1 MTAFAIYFDTTSL
14 AETQFSLADGVAT
27 LTLQKPDL
35 RNAISTVMLA
45 ELIYLLECCEGDDS
59 VRVVVLQGAGSGF
72 CPGDNLRGM
81 GPLPDDFRF
90 MPTGPVTHA
99 SIQQCLRSMSKPTIA
114 AIHGFALGV
123 GLDLAMA
130 CDFRVVTDNVCR
142 QDQRVIDRGMHA
154 VTGCAWQQTCATGS
168 ARALE
173 FLILGEAIDGETA
186 KAWGMVTKVAT
197 ENEFSQTLN
206 ALTQRLAHA
215 PTKAIGLMKRQIYA
229 GETMSHE
236 DFMAFAA
243 PLITQIE
250 IKDRQEG
257 IQAFLEK
264 RPANFSGT

>member
-1 MTAFAIYFDTTSL
+1 MTTFAIDFDTTSL
-14 AETQFSLADGVAT
+14 AETQFTFADGVAT
-27 LTLQKPDL
+27 LTLHKPDL

-45 ELIYLLECCEGDDS
+45 ELIYLLECCERDDS

-81 GPLPDDFRF
+81 GPLPDDFQF
-90 MPTGPVTHA
+90 MPTSPVTHA
-99 SIQQCLRSMSKPTIA
+99 GIQQRLRGMSKPTIA
-114 AIHGFALGV
+114 ALHGFALGV

-130 CDFRVVTDNVCR
+130 CDFRIVTVNVR
-142 QDQRVIDRGMHA
+142 LQDQRVIDRGMHA
-154 VTGCAWQQTCATGS
+154 VTGCAWLQTRAIGS

-186 KAWGMVTKVAT
+186 KAWGMVSKVAT
-197 ENEFSQTLN
+197 EDEFSQTLI
-206 ALTQRLAHA
+206 ALTQRLAKA